1 MGISKPVICL
11 GIMVADVVGR
21 PLRAIPDLG
30 RLVLVDEMSL
40 HTGGC
45 AINTATA
52 LARLG
57 LPVEVIGKTGA
68 DSFGDYLVDQLIQRG
83 IGVDGVIRDPS
94 VGTSATM
101 IMVQENGE
109 RRYVHYIGAN
119 ARLMLDDIDFDRIK
133 EAAILHVAGALV
145 MPGIDGEPTAEIL
158 RRAQEAGVTTCLDTV
173 WDDTGRWNR
182 LEPCLPYLDY
192 FVPTLEE
199 AQGIAGTGT
208 PEDTAAWLID
218 HGVNTVVLKM
228 ASQGCY
234 VKNAGGEAFYHPPF
248 AVDVVD
254 TTGAGDAFA
263 AGVITG
269 VLNGWTLHETV
280 RFANAV
286 AGLCIT
292 GVGASGGTTNMADT
306 LVFMESTPL
315 KSTGA

>member
-1 MGISKPVICL
+1 
-11 GIMVADVVGR
+11 MVADVVGR
-21 PLRAIPDLG
+21 PLRSIPNPG

-52 LARLG
+52 LVRLG
-57 LPVEVIGKTGA
+57 LPVEVIGKAGA
-68 DSFGDYLVDQLIQRG
+68 DPFGDYLVDQLVRRG
-83 IGVDGVIRDPS
+83 IGVEGVIRDPS
-94 VGTSATM
+94 TGTSATM

-119 ARLMLDDIDFDRIK
+119 ARLTLEDISFDRI
-133 EAAILHVAGALV
+133 ASASILHVAGALV
-145 MPGIDGEPTAEIL
+145 MPGIDGEPTAQVL
-158 RRAQEAGVTTCLDTV
+158 RQAQEAGVITCLDTV

-199 AQGIAGTGT
+199 AQGIAGCET
-208 PEDTAAWLID
+208 PHETATWLID
-218 HGVNTVVLKM
+218 RGVGVVVLKM

-234 VKNAGGEAFYHPPF
+234 VMSAAGEAFFHPAF
-248 AVDVVD
+248 DVEVVD

-263 AGVITG
+263 AGFITG
-269 VLNGWTLHETV
+269 ILEGWPLPHTA

-292 GVGASGGTTNMADT
+292 GVGASGGTTTMPET
-306 LVFMESTPL
+306 LAFMESTPL
-315 KSTGA
+315 KSSIV